1 METLFAQY
9 LPELIAVIS
18 ISMLTII
25 APGPDF
31 IIVARNSLSFSRRSG
46 VFTALGISLAIWVHL
61 LYTLAGI
68 GFLLARSIVLFSI
81 VKFLGAAY
89 LMYIGYCCLRNRGGV
104 SVVDVELN
112 NKKLSDLSSLKMGF
126 INNMLNPKAT
136 LFFLSLFT
144 QLVSATTPIY
154 IQVVY
159 GAIVSLSCLIWFSLV
174 SVILNRTEV
183 KRLFLRIQSGVE
195 KIMGAV
201 LLGFG
206 IKVALSSTE

>member
-1 METLFAQY
+1 
-9 LPELIAVIS
+9 
-18 ISMLTII
+18 MLTII